1 MYHGNIKLATTHILS
16 VFSLRRLIRRS
27 IESTKPPHV
36 CTSVLCSTAKLSWSF
51 NTYCLTL
58 RSLDHDASVS
68 LFQLS
73 DNGYRKGSKSK
84 GRSRRVDHVMKDGTG
99 CVADRL
105 SDIFATRWPHGS
117 GYFASTC
124 PKPNPECKTQNGSG
138 I

>member
-58 RSLDHDASVS
+58 SLDHEASVS
-68 LFQLS
+68 LFNCPIT
-73 DNGYRKGSKSK
+73 DTERDP
-84 GRSRRVDHVMKDGTG
+84 SRRVEV
-99 CVADRL
+99 
-105 SDIFATRWPHGS
+105 
-117 GYFASTC
+117 
-124 PKPNPECKTQNGSG
+124 EE
-138 I
+138 